1 MMISSINALLDVIVK
16 IIGNIFYRTKFFAL
30 CEEHEKLTDIIVDI
44 KTLLGYIEHGKELLP
59 MPVVDRESQKKMIGE
74 LLKNADK
81 YIKASEWKKALAEVD
96 KALSIEPNNM
106 YAMAY
111 KDRINASIAEE
122 KKKAEEDKVKKL
134 SDEKKP
140 PELPKE
146 EKKAEP
152 PKEEKKAEPQKE
164 EKKEEKREEEKK
176 PETKVAANAKE
187 DSTSKIESLRQEFT
201 AMQAKLQREVAQLT
215 LQVKEAQ
222 AIKEAVEKKLSAQIA
237 ALEQEL
243 AASKRNAGTAE
254 SKEVEA
260 LKREIETLKS
270 KHQREL
276 ERAREVAKAEGIAQV
291 AALQKEM
298 EASKQAAS
306 ATSLKQQGEII
317 LRTMFQKAWMDGS
330 ISNEERAMLLV
341 LKNAI
346 EMTDEKFSEI
356 EKITKNEAYVS
367 ALRSV
372 WSDGVVTPDESDFLQ
387 SLREK
392 LGVPAEEH
400 FKLESLIRKELKK

>member
-1 MMISSINALLDVIVK
+1 VR
-16 IIGNIFYRTKFFAL
+16 IIGNIFHRTKFFDV
-30 CEEHEKLTDIIVDI
+30 CEKREKLADIIVDI

-59 MPVVDRESQKKMIGE
+59 MPVVDRESQKKLIGE

-81 YIKASEWKKALAEVD
+81 HIKASEWKKALAEVD
-96 KALSIEPNNM
+96 KALAIEPNNM

-122 KKKAEEDKVKKL
+122 KKKAEEEKVKKL

-140 PELPKE
+140 AETPKEEKKVEPQKEEKKTELPKE
-146 EKKAEP
+146 EKK
-152 PKEEKKAEPQKE
+152 EEKKSELVKQEAKA
-164 EKKEEKREEEKK
+164 
-176 PETKVAANAKE
+176 VANAKE
-187 DSTSKIESLRQEFT
+187 DSTAKIESLRQEFA

-222 AIKEAVEKKLSAQIA
+222 AMKEAVEKKLSGQIA
-237 ALEQEL
+237 ALQQEL
-243 AASKRNAGTAE
+243 TLAKQQSGASANK
-254 SKEVEA
+254 
-260 LKREIETLKS
+260 EIETLKKEIETLKD

-291 AALQKEM
+291 AALQKEL
-298 EASKQAAS
+298 EASQQAAS
-306 ATSLKQQGEII
+306 DSSLKQQGETI

-330 ISNEERAMLLV
+330 ISNEERAMLMV

-356 EKITKNEAYVS
+356 EKVTKNEAYEG
-367 ALRSV
+367 ALRAV

-392 LGVPAEEH
+392 LGIPAEEH

>member
-1 MMISSINALLDVIVK
+1 
-16 IIGNIFYRTKFFAL
+16 
-30 CEEHEKLTDIIVDI
+30 
-44 KTLLGYIEHGKELLP
+44 

-81 YIKASEWKKALAEVD
+81 HIKASEWKKALAEVD
-96 KALSIEPNNM
+96 KALAIEPNNM

-122 KKKAEEDKVKKL
+122 KKKAEEEKVKKL

-140 PELPKE
+140 VEASKE
-146 EKKAEP
+146 EKKVEPQKEEKKTEP
-152 PKEEKKAEPQKE
+152 PKEEKKE
-164 EKKEEKREEEKK
+164 EKKSDPVKQEAKA
-176 PETKVAANAKE
+176 VATAKE
-187 DSTSKIESLRQEFT
+187 DSTAKIESLRQEFA

-222 AIKEAVEKKLSAQIA
+222 AMKEAVEKKLSGQIA
-237 ALEQEL
+237 ALQQEL
-243 AASKRNAGTAE
+243 TLAKQQSGASANK
-254 SKEVEA
+254 
-260 LKREIETLKS
+260 EIETLKKEIETLKD

-291 AALQKEM
+291 AALQKEL
-298 EASKQAAS
+298 EASQQAAS
-306 ATSLKQQGEII
+306 NVSLKQQGETI

-330 ISNEERAMLLV
+330 ISNEERAMLMV

-356 EKITKNEAYVS
+356 EKVTKNEAYEG
-367 ALRSV
+367 ALRAV
-372 WSDGVVTPDESDFLQ
+372 WKDGVVTPDESDFLQ

-392 LGVPAEEH
+392 LGIPAEEH

>member
-1 MMISSINALLDVIVK
+1 MR
-16 IIGNIFYRTKFFAL
+16 IIGNIFHRTKFFDV
-30 CEEHEKLTDIIVDI
+30 CEKREKLADIIVDI

-59 MPVVDRESQKKMIGE
+59 MPVVDRESQKKLIGE

-81 YIKASEWKKALAEVD
+81 HIKASEWKKALAEVD
-96 KALSIEPNNM
+96 KALAIEPNNM

-122 KKKAEEDKVKKL
+122 KKKAEEEKVKKL

-140 PELPKE
+140 AETPKEEKKVEPQKEEKKTELPKE
-146 EKKAEP
+146 EKK
-152 PKEEKKAEPQKE
+152 EEKKSELVKQEAKA
-164 EKKEEKREEEKK
+164 
-176 PETKVAANAKE
+176 VANAKE
-187 DSTSKIESLRQEFT
+187 DSTAKIESLRQEFA

-222 AIKEAVEKKLSAQIA
+222 AMKEAVEKKLSGQIA
-237 ALEQEL
+237 ALQQEL
-243 AASKRNAGTAE
+243 TLAKQQSGASANK
-254 SKEVEA
+254 
-260 LKREIETLKS
+260 EIETLKKEIETLKD

-291 AALQKEM
+291 AALQKEL
-298 EASKQAAS
+298 EASQQAAS
-306 ATSLKQQGEII
+306 DSSLKQQGETI

-330 ISNEERAMLLV
+330 ISNEERAMLMV

-356 EKITKNEAYVS
+356 EKVTKNEAYEG
-367 ALRSV
+367 ALRAV

-392 LGVPAEEH
+392 LGIPAEEH

>member
-1 MMISSINALLDVIVK
+1 MPSVR
-16 IIGNIFYRTKFFAL
+16 IIGNIFHRTKFFDV
-30 CEEHEKLTDIIVDI
+30 CEKREKLADIIVDI

-59 MPVVDRESQKKMIGE
+59 MPVVDRESQKKLIGE

-81 YIKASEWKKALAEVD
+81 HIKASEWKKALAEVD
-96 KALSIEPNNM
+96 KALAIEPNNM

-122 KKKAEEDKVKKL
+122 KKKAEEEKVKKL

-140 PELPKE
+140 AETPKEEKKVEPQKEEKKTELPKE
-146 EKKAEP
+146 EKK
-152 PKEEKKAEPQKE
+152 EEKKSELVKQEAKA
-164 EKKEEKREEEKK
+164 
-176 PETKVAANAKE
+176 VANAKE
-187 DSTSKIESLRQEFT
+187 DSTAKIESLRQEFA

-222 AIKEAVEKKLSAQIA
+222 AMKEAVEKKLSGQIA
-237 ALEQEL
+237 ALQQEL
-243 AASKRNAGTAE
+243 TLAKQQSGASANK
-254 SKEVEA
+254 
-260 LKREIETLKS
+260 EIETLKKEIETLKD

-291 AALQKEM
+291 AALQKEL
-298 EASKQAAS
+298 EASQQAAS
-306 ATSLKQQGEII
+306 DSSLKQQGETI

-330 ISNEERAMLLV
+330 ISNEERAMLMV

-356 EKITKNEAYVS
+356 EKVTKNEAYEG
-367 ALRSV
+367 ALRAV

-392 LGVPAEEH
+392 LGIPAEEH